1 MKQIE
6 TDLNSLSK
14 YVSYEQLEFLKE
26 RLYLVR
32 QFKQQFAHVFD
43 DRYRTQRCFEALL
56 QKGHNFDAYGYGIF
70 STVLL
75 TDTHAIKIF
84 VRNYLDGSDA
94 CVNFITDV
102 FSKKIKTKHSPKVKR
117 LYCIDNGLYIAVM
130 PRYVPSC
137 DAPNPPDMTAMHDHA
152 QENGFFGDGAAD
164 LHSGNVM
171 WDSKKERWVITD
183 PCTS

>member
-6 TDLNSLSK
+6 TTLDSLAK
-14 YVSYEQLEFLKE
+14 FVSPEQLSFLNE
-26 RLYLVR
+26 RLSLVR
-32 QFKQQFAHVFD
+32 QFKQQYAHLLD
-43 DRYRTQRCFEALL
+43 DLYRNQVSLETLL
-56 QKGHNFDAYGYGIF
+56 QNGHNFGAYGKGAF

-84 VRNYLDGSDA
+84 VRNYLDGSDP
-94 CVNFITDV
+94 CVHFITDV
-102 FSKKIKTKHSPKVKR
+102 FSKKIKTKHTPKVKR

-130 PRYVPSC
+130 PRYVQSY
-137 DAPNPPDMTAMHDHA
+137 DAPDYPNLSALHHHA
-152 QENGFFGDGAAD
+152 HENGFFGDGTED

-183 PCTS
+183 PCS

>member
-26 RLYLVR
+26 RLYLIQ
-32 QFKQQFAHVFD
+32 QFKERLAHILD
-43 DRYRTQRCFEALL
+43 ATQTQECVEALL
-56 QKGHNFDAYGYGIF
+56 QNGGNFDAYDSGAF

-84 VRNYLDGSDA
+84 VRDYLNESDP
-94 CVNFITDV
+94 CVHFITDV
-102 FSKKIKTKHSPKVKR
+102 FSQEIKTKHTPKVKR
-117 LYCIDNGLYIAVM
+117 LYYIEGITLAVM
-130 PRYVPSC
+130 PRYVPSY
-137 DAPNPPDMTAMHDHA
+137 DAPNPPDIAALYDHA
-152 QENGFFGDGAAD
+152 QENGFFGDGTAD

-183 PCTS
+183 PCS